1 MHKERNLLTHAP
13 KHLHDEI
20 KADFSDMMYA
30 EDAETVRKK
39 HKAFLAKWRL
49 RCRGVVDS
57 LEEAGKRLFTFLR
70 YPPEQWKSFGFVLAP
85 CRAGEQQLS
94 PDPVKFGQTEPVLV
108 LFRHDHPFF
117 ERAQTLLYLPAFSA
131 HLAKPCIKQ
140 WQRILGPGG
149 AHAGDALAQFRDL

>member
-1 MHKERNLLTHAP
+1 MGVCGGALPQSSITSNAG
-13 KHLHDEI
+13 
-20 KADFSDMMYA
+20 
-30 EDAETVRKK
+30 RKPSPE
-39 HKAFLAKWRL
+39 
-49 RCRGVVDS
+49 GV
-57 LEEAGKRLFTFLR
+57 L
-70 YPPEQWKSFGFVLAP
+70 GFVLAP

-149 AHAGDALAQFRDL
+149 AHAGDALAQFRTTVPPALPASTFSIGDVGHPKRPSRAAASR